1 VVLLDELVRIDGEAV
16 LWQAKGLNTHPAIVG
31 SLALVSRQF

>member
-16 LWQAKGLNTHPAIVG
+16 LWQVKGLNTHPAKVD